1 MAKKVQLQSNP
12 KKWEVVDG
20 VEVLVDQEIHDLD
33 PMTDSSCVK
42 IEGHRTL
49 EETLSQNNMFTP
61 EITETKVMTEVGG
74 TYHDSVVD
82 GAYEQ
87 AILYGNTQVNLSEA
101 VTEGSKYIPLPFT
114 SFQGNEKKVDTQKS
128 NYMCQVAPLIKGV
141 TMVNLAQ
148 ETSLSV
154 VSGSGVWVN
163 NVKPSTKYT
172 LILTYTIQNSQKGLI
187 IQSYNDTTYLENS
200 KQITSLETNVQLTF
214 TTHEN
219 ANAIRICNP
228 EGYGGETIQLD
239 DIMVLEGDMTDLD
252 IPFFKGMRSVELV
265 RPLTNLFSDDLVH
278 YNQNTSSTN
287 TDGDI
292 TVTSTS
298 VSSWNNTDYYLKNLK
313 PHTKYIV
320 MWDSLTTTQTSTTQQ
335 EILVCVVS
343 VQYNV
348 KLGGINE
355 DEKCPTLRSII
366 FDTRDKD
373 LSQIVFRIHATM
385 SNSET
390 GITTVKGLRI
400 FEWDDSLRTL
410 DLQGIGYFSGTKNVC
425 QHVFKTESKNLYPYG
440 DINFTNDYVGWCDAK
455 GKTNMYGDIAQKS
468 STRFL
473 LKKGTYTFSIGSA
486 KNAELTH
493 LIDDKEQL
501 VGHLGHEL
509 KTFTLTQDT
518 YCTIRVKTKEAN
530 VATTVTNIQIERG
543 ETATTYSA
551 YHGRAFIANGND
563 EIILRSLPNGVC
575 DTYNLQTG
583 ELVQNSWYATYNGDS
598 SKYTEFSI
606 DNSVSTATN
615 YVVNNTSAY
624 FKLNQSVVGYG
635 KILGYEEMPNMIC
648 DKLKVCSRYDCQQT
662 TQNSICVYNEGEI
675 GVRIDGV
682 KTVEQLATYLNQ
694 NPITF
699 QFEMRNPIIKTITT
713 YDRTYVP
720 YSTNKSSIGN
730 NLGSFTY
737 DTKDHM
743 MIVGNLS
750 PVPPIVESI
759 TELPYKMRLKP
770 NTTYTVKCLRGNSQT
785 MSFDLGGT
793 VYNDTTPVT
802 SNSGLPYEVLI
813 KTPVSQLSHD
823 YLKISGTGFAQKIV
837 VVEGDIRGTE
847 LPYFDGMCNAK
858 MPIVK
863 NVGKNLFNPNIIGDS
878 GQYIRNDSGV
888 LTSDTTSKFSV
899 GYISV
904 KPSTKYYLYIK
915 GLQRVYFLDNKKQW
929 ISRTGI
935 LYNQGT
941 ETHVINTNFTTQ
953 SNCHYIQIQY
963 RVDELDLTNATLVE
977 YGDSNPHVEHKEN
990 SIYIT
995 QGEYPITSEMMEQ
1008 GGFGFVLG
1016 DNYQGMKNDN
1026 TARLRSKDLIPVKPN
1041 TTYAF
1046 AHSFSKFAY
1055 NVYQW
1060 NGNKEFI
1067 DGTSQYFASG
1077 QIETITTTADT
1088 QYIHFLMS
1096 KHDASQAITVAEY
1109 DWSQF
1114 HMYELDSTINLR
1126 SLPNGVKD
1134 ELNLLTGEYIQRVG
1148 EVVFDGSD
1156 DEDWQLY
1163 NESIGG
1169 SKYFRIGMSV
1179 MKLHGDVYTLC
1190 THAICDKLENVVY
1203 FSGIYNM
1210 SSRPDS
1216 VVAFVHSSTL
1226 NTQAMFVYQAGNQG
1240 DLVQFKQ
1247 WLQQS
1252 PITVQYELAEPITSH
1267 VRLVSNNQEREVG
1280 VKLPNG
1286 VCNTYNP
1293 STGITTVRVGFIE
1306 FDGSEDWYGGL
1317 ESGELQQGTI
1327 ASSVY
1332 GAWTKEPLPNARPA
1346 SVEEFKIPGVCDT
1359 FSFKNATLDST
1370 NKEFYFIS
1378 TSGRFNMNIARTKLT
1393 GSNASHLKEYLSQNP
1408 IKLWYELKYPQ
1419 IQPDIVLPNGV
1430 HDEYNP
1436 VTGVYTKRVG
1446 YVELHGSVDEKLD
1459 SIINNFNKENTIVFF
1474 AYGHTPLAKKY
1485 EDKGKGYPIYTNQF
1499 EYVDVDLGQS
1509 SGGGIGVDI
1518 EGAYMA
1524 FDGNPCFSISKEK
1537 LEPFGFTNDMNTKTQ
1552 VLPII
1557 SKYLSQ
1563 NPIKVWYEL
1572 ATPVTYQLTPY
1583 SALPT
1588 PYAYEDGYIIM
1599 ESAYSETTLPP
1610 EFNYKLLANR
1620 IGQVMQNNRKL
1631 QEHTT
1636 RLSNLEVIIIEATIE
1651 SLFNREMQ
1659 RFELE
1664 LMDIQLV
1671 SLD

>member
-74 TYHDSVVD
+74 AYHDNVVD

-87 AILYGNTQVNLSEA
+87 AILYGNTQVNLSKA
-101 VTEGSKYIPLPFT
+101 ATEGSKYIPLPFT

-128 NYMCQVAPLIKGV
+128 NYTCQVAPLIKGV

-148 ETSLSV
+148 ETSSSV
-154 VSGSGVWVN
+154 PSGGGVWVN
-163 NVKPSTKYT
+163 NVKPNTKYT
-172 LILTYTIQNSQKGLI
+172 LILTYTIQNSRKGLI

-219 ANAIRICNP
+219 ANAIRICNA

-239 DIMVLEGDMTDLD
+239 DIMVLEGDMTDLH

-265 RPLTNLFSDDLVH
+265 KPLTNLFTDDLVH
-278 YNQNTSSTN
+278 YNQKTSSTN
-287 TDGDI
+287 TDGNI

-313 PHTKYIV
+313 PHTKYIA
-320 MWDSLTTTQTSTTQQ
+320 MWDSLTTTQTATTQQ
-335 EILVCVVS
+335 EILVCAVS

-355 DEKCPTLRSII
+355 DVKCPTLRSMI
-366 FDTRDKD
+366 FDTGDKD

-390 GITTVKGLRI
+390 GTTTIKGLRI

-440 DINFTNDYVGWCDAK
+440 NIKFTSEFVNSWCDAK
-455 GKTNMYGDIAQKS
+455 GNAYMAGDIASKS
-468 STRFL
+468 QARFL
-473 LKKGTYTFSIGSA
+473 LRKGTYYLSNGSNSNVA
-486 KNAELTH
+486 AIQLV
-493 LIDDKEQL
+493 DDKENL
-501 VGHLGHEL
+501 LISP
-509 KTFTLTQDT
+509 FTLTQDT
-518 YCTIRVKTKEAN
+518 YCTLRVKTVEAN
-530 VATTVTNIQIERG
+530 VETTVTNIQIERG
-543 ETATTYSA
+543 ETATTYSV
-551 YHGRAFIANGND
+551 YHGRAFIADGNN
-563 EIILRSLPNGVC
+563 EIVLRSLPNGVC

-583 ELVQNSWYATYNGDS
+583 ELVQRIGEIILDENESWSQDITASESTPNTNIFYTGKHEDFKPLATAQRESGLLCDKMKVIAS
-598 SKYTEFSI
+598 LFSL
-606 DNSVSTATN
+606 D
-615 YVVNNTSAY
+615 
-624 FKLNQSVVGYG
+624 VVGVMTNLDPRAYIRLP
-635 KILGYEEMPNMIC
+635 KSVAP
-648 DKLKVCSRYDCQQT
+648 DVTSLK
-662 TQNSICVYNEGEI
+662 
-675 GVRIDGV
+675 
-682 KTVEQLATYLNQ
+682 TYLQ
-694 NPITF
+694 SNPITV
-699 QFEMRNPIIKTITT
+699 QYELATPIIKTITT

-720 YSTNKSSIGN
+720 YSTTKPSIGN
-730 NLGSFTY
+730 NLGAFAY

-759 TELPYKMRLKP
+759 AELPYKMRLKP
-770 NTTYTVKCLRGNSQT
+770 NTTYTVKCLRGNSET

-793 VYNDTTPVT
+793 VYNDTTPIT
-802 SNSGLPYEVLI
+802 NNSGLPYEVLI

-823 YLKISGTGFAQKIV
+823 YLKILGTGFAQKIV
-837 VVEGDIRGTE
+837 VVEGDVRGIE
-847 LPYFDGMCNAK
+847 LPYFEGMNHAK

-863 NVGKNLFNPNIIGDS
+863 NVGKNLLNPNVIGDS

-888 LTSDTTSKFSV
+888 LTSDITSKFSV

-904 KPSTKYYLYIK
+904 KPNTKYYLYVK
-915 GLQRVYFLDNKKQW
+915 GLQRVYFLDNNKNW
-929 ISRTGI
+929 ISRTGV
-935 LYNQGT
+935 LYQQGT

-953 SNCHYIQIQY
+953 PNCHYIQIQY

-995 QGEYPITSEMMEQ
+995 QGEIPITSEMIEQ
-1008 GGFGFVLG
+1008 GGFSMA
-1016 DNYQGMKNDN
+1016 NSNDGSYEKSKYDGNN
-1026 TARLRSKDLIPVKPN
+1026 TIRLRSKDLISVKPN
-1041 TTYAF
+1041 TTYGILNTL
-1046 AHSFSKFAY
+1046 STLCY

-1060 NGNKEFI
+1060 DGNRQFLEGLSKYFQPGSLEVFT
-1067 DGTSQYFASG
+1067 TSPN
-1077 QIETITTTADT
+1077 TH
-1088 QYIHFLMS
+1088 YIHFLMS
-1096 KHDASQAITVAEY
+1096 KPNANNTISLSEY

-1126 SLPNGVKD
+1126 SLPYEVKD

-1156 DEDWQLY
+1156 DEDWQTAAD
-1163 NESIGG
+1163 NSGG
-1169 SKYFRIGMSV
+1169 AFRFETTILSGKFNGAVDDKEIPTLLCDRYSV
-1179 MKLHGDVYTLC
+1179 YKFHDIYRGSQVG
-1190 THAICDKLENVVY
+1190 VSFY
-1203 FSGIYNM
+1203 FSSHIVIY
-1210 SSRPDS
+1210 DS
-1216 VVAFVHSSTL
+1216 DYT
-1226 NTQAMFVYQAGNQG
+1226 
-1240 DLVQFKQ
+1240 DLETFKNS
-1247 WLQQS
+1247 LKS
-1252 PITVQYELAEPITSH
+1252 NPITVQYELAEPIISYP
-1267 VRLVSNNQEREVG
+1267 RIVSNNAEREVG

-1293 STGITTVRVGFIE
+1293 STGITTVRVGKIVL
-1306 FDGSEDWYGGL
+1306 DGSEDWILDTTKTKTQVFELPVKDMVLGINNNVICDKL
-1317 ESGELQQGTI
+1317 PLTDESNSDTEKIANTQTI
-1327 ASSVY
+1327 ALNNNITWGIY
-1332 GAWTKEPLPNARPA
+1332 IALLKTKA
-1346 SVEEFKIPGVCDT
+1346 STVDELKT
-1359 FSFKNATLDST
+1359 YL
-1370 NKEFYFIS
+1370 
-1378 TSGRFNMNIARTKLT
+1378 
-1393 GSNASHLKEYLSQNP
+1393 ASNP
-1408 IKLWYELKYPQ
+1408 ITVWYQLKNPT
-1419 IQPDIVLPNGV
+1419 IQADVVLPNGV

-1436 VTGVYTKRVG
+1436 VTGVYTKKVG
-1446 YVELHGSVDEKLD
+1446 FVEFDGSADENWD
-1459 SIINNFNKENTIVFF
+1459 TTYINVPKTNTIVFF
-1474 AYGHTPLAKKY
+1474 CSKHTPLAKIY
-1485 EDKGKGYPIYTNQF
+1485 SDKGAGYPIVTNQF
-1499 EYVDVDLGQS
+1499 EYCTVDLGQKI
-1509 SGGGIGVDI
+1509 GGGDKMDI

-1524 FDGNPCFSISKEK
+1524 YDGNVCFSINKSK
-1537 LEPFGFTNDMNTKTQ
+1537 LTTYGLTDAMLSNTLHKEE
-1552 VLPII
+1552 VLQII
-1557 SKYLSQ
+1557 RQYLAQ
-1563 NPIKVWYEL
+1563 NTLQAWYEL
-1572 ATPVTYQLTPY
+1572 QTPITYQLTPY
-1583 SALPT
+1583 FALPT
-1588 PYAYEDGYIIM
+1588 PYAYEDGYVIM
-1599 ESAYSETTLPP
+1599 ESAYPETTLPP

-1636 RLSNLEVIIIEATIE
+1636 RLSNLEAIIIEATIE

-1664 LMDIQLV
+1664 LMDIQLTE
-1671 SLD
+1671 L